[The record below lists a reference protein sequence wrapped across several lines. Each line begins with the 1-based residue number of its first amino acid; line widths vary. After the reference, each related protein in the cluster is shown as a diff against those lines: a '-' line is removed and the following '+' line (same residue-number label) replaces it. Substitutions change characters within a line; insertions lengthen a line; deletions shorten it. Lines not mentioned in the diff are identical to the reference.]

1 MKRIGEVL
9 GVAILAASL
18 FYLQPLSAADTD
30 FPIYFET
37 STLALKSQT
46 FDKATYLPLVE
57 IVRHMGL
64 AYTDATAALTFTI
77 QGQNSRLTLTP
88 GSAFISLNERAIL
101 LQNPIRREGGQ
112 WLVPLDFLSQG
123 LSRISGIEFRYRQ
136 GDPRMFAG
144 NVTPAELAM
153 NAQSLGPMT
162 RLTLRAGTPVEVE
175 LQRDAAQHRVVLLLK
190 GKPIDPGLER
200 LNFKDRLVQ
209 SIAFEDADGVARI
222 VVGTTDE
229 VRDVR
234 ITSAEENRV
243 FFADFIR
250 ETVTEAAPPATP
262 APATTSVAKP
272 DAVAANASLR
282 VIVIDPGHGGSET
295 GAANTATLE
304 KDLTLALARRLRS
317 ALQSRLGASVALTRD
332 SDVLLTSEAR
342 VQIAN
347 NNQAGLFVSLHVGYS
362 PNKADSGS
370 SIYIMKQDFAAGPP
384 SSPGTT
390 TGTRL
395 FLPWYMAY
403 RTSQQ
408 ASQAL
413 ALQLQQD
420 LNQTLPGWKFP
431 LRSAPIGVLAS
442 VTMPA
447 VAIELGNLNN
457 DVSAQ
462 TLVDPAFQTRVAS
475 TMAAAI
481 EKFTETRGANG
492 ARGQ

>member
-1 MKRIGEVL
+1 MKRMGTVL

-30 FPIYFET
+30 FPIYFEN

-46 FDKATYLPLVE
+46 IDKTTYLPLVD
-57 IVRHMGL
+57 IVKHLGL

-77 QGQNSRLTLTP
+77 QAQNSRLMLTP
-88 GSAFISLNERAIL
+88 GSAFISLNERAVL

-123 LSRISGIEFRYRQ
+123 LSRISGIEFRYRP

-144 NVTPAELAM
+144 NVTPAELVM
-153 NAQSLGPMT
+153 NAQSLGPLT
-162 RLTLRAGTPVEVE
+162 RLTLRTGTPVEVE
-175 LQRDAAQHRVVLLLK
+175 LQRDAAQDRVVLLLK

-200 LNFKDRLVQ
+200 LNYKDRLVQ

-229 VRDVR
+229 VRDVK
-234 ITSAEENRV
+234 ITAAEENRV

-250 ETVTEAAPPATP
+250 ETVPETAPTPTPSPAT
-262 APATTSVAKP
+262 AAAATP
-272 DAVAANASLR
+272 DALPANTSLR
-282 VIVIDPGHGGSET
+282 VIVIDPGHGGSEA
-295 GAANTATLE
+295 GASNTATLE
-304 KDLTLALARRLRS
+304 KDLTLALARRLRT
-317 ALQSRLGASVALTRD
+317 ALQSRLGASVTLTRD
-332 SDVLLTSEAR
+332 SDVPLTSEAR
-342 VQIAN
+342 AQIAN

-362 PNKADSGS
+362 PNKADPGS
-370 SIYIMKQDFAAGPP
+370 SIYIMKPDFAAGAPP
-384 SSPGTT
+384 GSSST
-390 TGTRL
+390 TGARL
-395 FLPWYMAY
+395 FFPWYMAY

-413 ALQLQQD
+413 ASQLQQD

-431 LRSAPIGVLAS
+431 LRSGPLGVLAS

-462 TLVDPAFQTRVAS
+462 TLVDPVFQTKVAS
-475 TMAAAI
+475 TIAAAI
-481 EKFTETRGANG
+481 EKFTERRGGAG